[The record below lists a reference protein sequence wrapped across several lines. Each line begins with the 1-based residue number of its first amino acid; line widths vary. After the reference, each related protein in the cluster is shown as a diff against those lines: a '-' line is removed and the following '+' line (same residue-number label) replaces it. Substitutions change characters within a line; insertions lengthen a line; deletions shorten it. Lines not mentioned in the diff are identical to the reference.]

1 METALITGVA
11 GFIGSS
17 LAEKLLK
24 DNFKVI
30 GIDSFTNYYS
40 TRIKEK
46 NIENCL
52 KHPNFSLIHQDLD
65 TLDLSVS
72 IEKAEY
78 FFHLSAQPGVRASWG
93 KEFTT
98 YVKNNISV
106 TQKILESL
114 KNSTRLKKF
123 VFASSSSVYGN
134 QSSIM
139 NEDTSLTRPASP
151 YGVTKLA
158 AENLV
163 NLYFKNYGVPTIS
176 LRYFTVYGPR
186 QRPDMA
192 FTRFF
197 HSIIKDNKL
206 IIFGNGEQTRDF
218 TYVDDIVDATI
229 NAATSNYVGEILN
242 FGGGSVFSLI
252 QIIEFMKEI
261 TEKELEIDFK
271 TEQKGDVKHTSA
283 DISKSEKL
291 INYKSNTDI
300 KYGLTQQ
307 QAAVKLGITQ
317 ATISNYKNR
326 SRENI
331 ELYLITKRIES
342 FANDI
347 AVMIMKN
354 TNEIEISE
362 MFETTL
368 QFIRKQ
374 NIIYDLHKELESNHN
389 VEKCPI
395 CKK

>member
-1 METALITGVA
+1 MKTALITGVA

-40 TRIKEK
+40 PHIKEK

-52 KHPNFSLIHQDLD
+52 KHSNFSFIHQDLD
-65 TLDLSVS
+65 TLDLST
-72 IEKAEY
+72 IFENTEY
-78 FFHLSAQPGVRASWG
+78 VFHLSAQPGARASWG
-93 KEFTT
+93 KGFTT

-114 KNSTRLKKF
+114 KNNTTLKKF
-123 VFASSSSVYGN
+123 IFASSSSVYGN

-139 NEDTSLTRPASP
+139 NEDTSLTKPVSP

-158 AENLV
+158 SENLV
-163 NLYFKNYGVPTIS
+163 NLYFKNYEIPIIS
-176 LRYFTVYGPR
+176 LRYFTAYGPK

-197 HSIIKDNKL
+197 HSIIKDKKL

-218 TYVDDIVDATI
+218 TYVDDVVKATM
-229 NAATSNYVGEILN
+229 NAAASDHVGEILN
-242 FGGGSVFSLI
+242 IGGGSVFSLM
-252 QIIEFMKEI
+252 QITEFMKEI

-271 TEQKGDVKHTSA
+271 KEQKGDVKHTSA
-283 DISKSEKL
+283 DISKSENL

-307 QAAVKLGITQ
+307 YEYI
-317 ATISNYKNR
+317 KNNL
-326 SRENI
+326 NI
-331 ELYLITKRIES
+331 Y
-342 FANDI
+342 N
-347 AVMIMKN
+347 N
-354 TNEIEISE
+354 
-362 MFETTL
+362 
-368 QFIRKQ
+368 
-374 NIIYDLHKELESNHN
+374 
-389 VEKCPI
+389 
-395 CKK
+395 

>member
-17 LAEKLLK
+17 LAAKLLK

-30 GIDSFTNYYS
+30 GIDSFTNNYS

-52 KHPNFSLIHQDLD
+52 KHTNFSLIRQDLD
-65 TLDLSVS
+65 TLDLSASV
-72 IEKAEY
+72 EKADY

-114 KNSTRLKKF
+114 KNNTTLKKF

-134 QSSIM
+134 QSSMM
-139 NEDTSLTRPASP
+139 NEDTSLARPISP

-158 AENLV
+158 AENLA

-176 LRYFTVYGPR
+176 LRYFTVYGPK

-197 HSIIKDNKL
+197 YSIIKEQKL
-206 IIFGNGEQTRDF
+206 TIFGNGEQTRDF
-218 TYVDDIVDATI
+218 TYVDDVVKATM
-229 NAATSNYVGEILN
+229 NAATSDHVGEILN
-242 FGGGSVFSLI
+242 IGGGSVFSLM
-252 QIIEFMKEI
+252 QITEFMKEI

-271 TEQKGDVKHTSA
+271 KEQKGDVKHTSA
-283 DISKSEKL
+283 DISKSENL

-307 QAAVKLGITQ
+307 YEYI
-317 ATISNYKNR
+317 KNNL
-326 SRENI
+326 NI
-331 ELYLITKRIES
+331 Y
-342 FANDI
+342 N
-347 AVMIMKN
+347 N
-354 TNEIEISE
+354 
-362 MFETTL
+362 
-368 QFIRKQ
+368 
-374 NIIYDLHKELESNHN
+374 
-389 VEKCPI
+389 
-395 CKK
+395 

>member
-176 LRYFTVYGPR
+176 LRYFSVYGPR

-307 QAAVKLGITQ
+307 YEYIKTNL
-317 ATISNYKNR
+317 N
-326 SRENI
+326 
-331 ELYLITKRIES
+331 LYD
-342 FANDI
+342 N
-347 AVMIMKN
+347 
-354 TNEIEISE
+354 
-362 MFETTL
+362 
-368 QFIRKQ
+368 
-374 NIIYDLHKELESNHN
+374 
-389 VEKCPI
+389 
-395 CKK
+395 

>member
-17 LAEKLLK
+17 LAAKLLK

-30 GIDSFTNYYS
+30 GIDSFTNNYS
-40 TRIKEK
+40 ARIKEK

-52 KHPNFSLIHQDLD
+52 KHTNFSLIRQDLD
-65 TLDLSVS
+65 TLDLSASV
-72 IEKAEY
+72 EKADY

-114 KNSTRLKKF
+114 KNNTTLKKF

-134 QSSIM
+134 QSSMM
-139 NEDTSLTRPASP
+139 NEDTSLTRPVSP

-176 LRYFTVYGPR
+176 LRYFTVYGPK

-197 HSIIKDNKL
+197 YSIIKEQKL
-206 IIFGNGEQTRDF
+206 TIFGNGEQTRDF
-218 TYVDDIVDATI
+218 TYVDDVVKATI
-229 NAATSNYVGEILN
+229 NAATSDHVGEILN
-242 FGGGSVFSLI
+242 IGAGSVFSLM
-252 QIIEFMKEI
+252 QITEFMKEI
-261 TEKELEIDFK
+261 TEQKLEINFK
-271 TEQKGDVKHTSA
+271 KEQKGDVKHTSA

-291 INYKSNTDI
+291 IFTNISSIIPRAKT
-300 KYGLTQQ
+300 LT
-307 QAAVKLGITQ
+307 
-317 ATISNYKNR
+317 
-326 SRENI
+326 E
-331 ELYLITKRIES
+331 
-342 FANDI
+342 
-347 AVMIMKN
+347 
-354 TNEIEISE
+354 
-362 MFETTL
+362 
-368 QFIRKQ
+368 
-374 NIIYDLHKELESNHN
+374 
-389 VEKCPI
+389 
-395 CKK
+395 

>member
-40 TRIKEK
+40 PHIKEK

-65 TLDLSVS
+65 TLDLSASV
-72 IEKAEY
+72 EKAEY

-93 KEFTT
+93 KEFAT

-114 KNSTRLKKF
+114 KNNTTLKKF
-123 VFASSSSVYGN
+123 IFASSSSVYGN
-134 QSSIM
+134 QSSKM
-139 NEDTSLTRPASP
+139 NEETSLTRPVSP

-158 AENLV
+158 AENLA

-176 LRYFTVYGPR
+176 LRYFTVYGPK

-197 HSIIKDNKL
+197 YSIIKEQKL
-206 IIFGNGEQTRDF
+206 TIFGNGEQTRDF
-218 TYVDDIVDATI
+218 TYVDDVVKATI
-229 NAATSNYVGEILN
+229 NAATSDHVGEILN
-242 FGGGSVFSLI
+242 IGAGSVFSLM
-252 QIIEFMKEI
+252 QITEFMKEI
-261 TEKELEIDFK
+261 TEQKLEINFK
-271 TEQKGDVKHTSA
+271 KEQKGDVKHTSA

-291 INYKSNTDI
+291 INYKSSTDI

-307 QAAVKLGITQ
+307 YEYIKTNL
-317 ATISNYKNR
+317 N
-326 SRENI
+326 
-331 ELYLITKRIES
+331 LYDE
-342 FANDI
+342 
-347 AVMIMKN
+347 
-354 TNEIEISE
+354 
-362 MFETTL
+362 
-368 QFIRKQ
+368 
-374 NIIYDLHKELESNHN
+374 
-389 VEKCPI
+389 
-395 CKK
+395 

>member
-1 METALITGVA
+1 MKTALITGVA

-40 TRIKEK
+40 PHIKEK

-52 KHPNFSLIHQDLD
+52 KHSNFSFIHQDLD
-65 TLDLSVS
+65 TLDLST
-72 IEKAEY
+72 IFENTEY
-78 FFHLSAQPGVRASWG
+78 VFHLSAQPGARASWG

-114 KNSTRLKKF
+114 KNNTTLKKF
-123 VFASSSSVYGN
+123 IFASSSSVYGN

-139 NEDTSLTRPASP
+139 NEDTSLTKPVSP

-158 AENLV
+158 SENLV
-163 NLYFKNYGVPTIS
+163 NLYFKNYEIPIIS
-176 LRYFTVYGPR
+176 LRYFTAYGPK

-197 HSIIKDNKL
+197 HSIIKDKKL

-218 TYVDDIVDATI
+218 TYVDDVVKATM
-229 NAATSNYVGEILN
+229 NAAASDHVGEILN
-242 FGGGSVFSLI
+242 IGGGSVFSLM
-252 QIIEFMKEI
+252 QITEFMKEI
-261 TEKELEIDFK
+261 TGKELEIDFK
-271 TEQKGDVKHTSA
+271 KEQKGDVKHTSA
-283 DISKSEKL
+283 DISKSENL

-307 QAAVKLGITQ
+307 YEYIK
-317 ATISNYKNR
+317 
-326 SRENI
+326 
-331 ELYLITKRIES
+331 
-342 FANDI
+342 
-347 AVMIMKN
+347 
-354 TNEIEISE
+354 TNLN
-362 MFETTL
+362 F
-368 QFIRKQ
+368 
-374 NIIYDLHKELESNHN
+374 YDD
-389 VEKCPI
+389 
-395 CKK
+395 